1 MRTGSVLV
9 VRHPGLVPS
18 ASAASTSVRLLQL
31 LSVLQSRRQWSGA
44 ELAQRLGVTERTVRR
59 DMERLRGLGYPVR
72 ASPGAAGGYRLEH
85 GTALP
90 PLLLDDDEALAVGVA
105 LATSGAGVT
114 GLEEAGL
121 RALTKLEQVLPAR
134 LRPRLADARAALVRL
149 PDHAAPVD
157 AAVLSGL
164 ASACRDEERVRF
176 QYVDGT
182 GEASTRRVEPH
193 RVVHNGR
200 RWYLVAFDLD
210 RSEWRTFRVDRVAAF
225 TRSAH
230 RFVPRDPPDAV
241 GLVAHGTTSAPYPH
255 QARVRLHAAVD
266 VVAQQVPP
274 TVGVLE
280 ADGGTCILTAGAHS
294 LDAIAV
300 HLALLDVDVEVLEP
314 PELIER
320 LDRMARRLSPRR
332 GGPSAAP

>member
-1 MRTGSVLV
+1 
-9 VRHPGLVPS
+9 VPNG
-18 ASAASTSVRLLQL
+18 SAASTSVRLLQL
-31 LSVLQSRRQWSGA
+31 LSLLQARRQWSGPD
-44 ELAQRLGVTERTVRR
+44 LARRTGVTERTVRR
-59 DMERLRGLGYPVR
+59 DMERLRDLGYPVT
-72 ASPGAAGGYRLEH
+72 ATPGVAGGYRLEH

-90 PLLLDDDEALAVGVA
+90 PLLLDDDEALAVAVA

-134 LRPRLADARAALVRL
+134 LRPRLADAKTAFVRL
-149 PDHAAPVD
+149 PDHAATVD
-157 AAVLSGL
+157 PAVLSGL

-176 QYVDGT
+176 DYVDGT
-182 GEASTRRVEPH
+182 GGASTRRVEPH

-241 GLVAHGTTSAPYPH
+241 ELVARATTSAPYPH
-255 QARVRLHAAVD
+255 QARVRLHAPVG
-266 VVAQQVPP
+266 VVAQQIPP
-274 TVGVLE
+274 TVGALE
-280 ADGGTCILTAGAHS
+280 ADGETCVLTVGANS
-294 LDAIAV
+294 LDTIAV
-300 HLALLDVDVEVLEP
+300 HLALLDVDVEVIEP
-314 PELIER
+314 PELAER
-320 LDRMARRLSPRR
+320 LGRMARRLSYRP
-332 GGPSAAP
+332 GEPSGHP